1 MAEQDVERLGFDFFS
16 RLPIVVE
23 AHNTLVTS
31 DAGILPLREFDCQI
45 GLTERFIACLEDRR
59 DPEQID
65 HSFAEMVR
73 QRLFGILAGYEDCND
88 HDALRNDP
96 AFKMVSGKA
105 PNDETGLASQPTLS
119 RFENAVSIACLWR
132 LHDFF
137 LDDFIRSFKTPPAFL
152 TLDIDAVDDPC
163 HGQQQ
168 LALFHG
174 FYDQYQ
180 YLPLVVSCAETKQIL
195 WPSLRP
201 GSVHAALGADDDLEY
216 IAKRLRAAWPD
227 VVIHVR
233 GDAGFGM
240 PWMYA
245 VCERL
250 QLLYTFGLSTNNVL
264 KQAAD
269 SLLQR
274 AVRQFEE
281 TRETQRLFD
290 QFLYRAGSWKN
301 PRRVIVKAE
310 CNRVGTNLRFIVSNR
325 SGAGILPQAAYDE
338 YAERGESENRN
349 KELKCGLAG
358 DRLSCHRFVA
368 NYFRLML
375 HTAAL
380 NLLVRLRAL
389 VADPPALTAAN
400 QADQPSLESSL
411 GAEAEPAAAG
421 DTSPDAAL
429 AGSMKSSQDVPVQ
442 DPTLPVAALTGHERR
457 RYHNYRRRK
466 DPLGQGHID
475 TWRTCL
481 IKVAGEVIQSAR
493 RILVRI
499 PAHWPGL
506 AWFRHV
512 CRRLDELRRSAQVQT

>member
-1 MAEQDVERLGFDFFS
+1 MAGQDVQQIGLDFFP

-23 AHNTLVTS
+23 AHDTPVTS
-31 DAGILPLREFDCQI
+31 DAGILPLRQFDRHI
-45 GLTERFIACLEDRR
+45 GLTEEFIACLQDPR

-65 HSFAEMVR
+65 HSFGEMVR

-96 AFKMVSGKA
+96 AFKIVSGRA
-105 PNDETGLASQPTLS
+105 PNDEKGLASQPTLS
-119 RFENAVSIACLWR
+119 RFENAVSIASLWN

-137 LDDFIRSFKTPPAFL
+137 LDDFIRSFKKPPAFI
-152 TLDIDAVDDPC
+152 TLDIDALDDPC

-168 LALFHG
+168 LALFHA

-180 YLPLVVSCAETKQIL
+180 YLPLVVSCAQTKQIL

-201 GSVHAALGADDDLEY
+201 GSMHAALGADDDLEY
-216 IAKRLRAAWPD
+216 IVRRLRAAWPD
-227 VVIHVR
+227 VVIHIR

-250 QLLYTFGLSTNNVL
+250 ELLYTFGLATNNVL
-264 KQAAD
+264 RQAAD
-269 SLLQR
+269 PLLQR

-290 QFLYRAGSWKN
+290 QFLYLAGSWKN
-301 PRRVIVKAE
+301 PRHVIVKAE
-310 CNRVGTNLRFIVSNR
+310 CNRIGTNLRFIVTNR
-325 SGAGILPQAAYDE
+325 PGAGVLPQATYDE

-368 NYFRLML
+368 NYFRFML
-375 HTAAL
+375 HAAAL
-380 NLLVRLRAL
+380 NLLVRLRAI
-389 VADPPALTAAN
+389 VADPPELVSVEEAAR
-400 QADQPSLESSL
+400 QR
-411 GAEAEPAAAG
+411 AEARQAG
-421 DTSPDAAL
+421 EALLPDDRESAR
-429 AGSMKSSQDVPVQ
+429 QVPVE
-442 DPTLPVAALTGHERR
+442 DPTLPIAALTGDERR

-466 DPLGQGHID
+466 DPLGQGHIA
-475 TWRTCL
+475 TWRTYL

-506 AWFRHV
+506 SWFCHV
-512 CRRLDELRRSAQVQT
+512 CRRLDELGRSAQVQT